1 VAAVNAGAAPAWFD
15 VGAIVCMVAGG
26 GHALLALVDTV
37 RPTWFAPIDDSVRS
51 VMDGTGM
58 RFRRP
63 FPGNEARPSMWS
75 FWLGFNVSHG
85 LGAFTFGLFCL
96 LISSY
101 DFELVAR
108 IDAIQ
113 PLTIAVSTAYFA
125 IALRYWFNG
134 VTFLI
139 GAATACFTIAAVLS
153 A

>member
-1 VAAVNAGAAPAWFD
+1 MGAAQTWFTA
-15 VGAIVCMVAGG
+15 GAIVFMIAGG

-37 RPTWFAPIDDSVRS
+37 RPTWFTPIDDSVRS

-63 FPGNEARPSMWS
+63 FPGKEARPSMWS

-85 LGAFTFGLFCL
+85 LGAFSFGLLCL
-96 LISSY
+96 LIGSY
-101 DFELVAR
+101 DFELVAH
-108 IDAIQ
+108 IDAMQ
-113 PLTIAVSTAYFA
+113 PLTIAVSAAYFGV
-125 IALRYWFNG
+125 ALRYWFNG
-134 VTFLI
+134 VMILT